1 MEALSRQTESEVVES
16 YWNELS
22 SLSKTIK
29 LILASRL
36 TQAVLD
42 EEKAAHQP
50 DSRRVAKIKRRAE
63 SVPSDAELEARFAN
77 LEMPQLP
84 ENTPLWQDIIKANS
98 GKTIKPI
105 EKWL

>member
-1 MEALSRQTESEVVES
+1 MEALSRQTDREIVES

-22 SLSKTIK
+22 PLSKCIK

-36 TQAVLD
+36 TRSVLD
-42 EEKAAHQP
+42 EEKTVSRP
-50 DSRRVAKIKRRAE
+50 GSRRVAKIRRRAD
-63 SVPSDAELEARFAN
+63 SAPSDADLEARFAN
-77 LEMPQLP
+77 LGMPQMP
-84 ENTPLWQDIIKANS
+84 ESAPSWQDVIKANS